1 MNNKLFS
8 EQLRQIKIDV
18 NDNHQ
23 KFAVF
28 ERFSDFAPFVAEH
41 YGSDKK
47 ILLIWESYYTTSSK
61 SWDIINFPEKW
72 YFDSPQADI
81 DGIKEFAK
89 VKEKEEYCRHWN
101 FASKMHPKGIDRKS
115 RTFSNVENI
124 LKKYFP
130 KEKNPFEFCAGY
142 NFYLRPAE
150 TSKTIG
156 EKSIDNEIAAK
167 TLKEVIRILTP
178 EYVVFFSKKSYEEFK
193 DYKKEFPT
201 VVFKAFTHPACRWW
215 NKAYG
220 KERQSGKDRF
230 KDFLEKKVFST
241 TA

>member
-28 ERFSDFAPFVAEH
+28 ERFSDFAPFVAEY
-41 YGSDKK
+41 YGSNKK

-124 LKKYFP
+124 LKKYFHLY
-130 KEKNPFEFCAGY
+130 KMHYLTFHHH
-142 NFYLRPAE
+142 FYF
-150 TSKTIG
+150 I
-156 EKSIDNEIAAK
+156 
-167 TLKEVIRILTP
+167 
-178 EYVVFFSKKSYEEFK
+178 
-193 DYKKEFPT
+193 
-201 VVFKAFTHPACRWW
+201 
-215 NKAYG
+215 
-220 KERQSGKDRF
+220 
-230 KDFLEKKVFST
+230 FL
-241 TA
+241 